1 MTGRSAAYA
10 GPVTT
15 ELTELSDELG
25 ADLIVRTATGY
36 RLPLTDAQVDVK
48 AVLRVLDDC
57 EQGGARRRGAR
68 DGRREQRGF
77 TTVSRR
83 RATRR
88 SRGARAS

>member
-15 ELTELSDELG
+15 ELTVLSDELG

-36 RLPLTDAQVDVK
+36 RLALTDAQVDVT

-57 EQGGARRRGAR
+57 EQVVRGVAERVTAGGINA
-68 DGRREQRGF
+68 
-77 TTVSRR
+77 VSRR